1 VKEPLPNRPSAHPH
15 SPHAEEAPSAVS
27 KHEGVSRS
35 HRMTLLRASALAVL
49 ALPGPLASA
58 ERAVPVVIGGACPV
72 GRIIGLDPAS
82 VRSGPGREGYQEV
95 DRRLNGQRVHVC
107 GERDSWFA
115 VIYHPSGRAADCGV
129 SAPWPSRKP
138 YGGPCRSG
146 WIDRNVVDIDE
157 D

>member
-1 VKEPLPNRPSAHPH
+1 LRVKGALQNHPSMHSH
-15 SPHAEEAPSAVS
+15 SPHAEEAQSAVS
-27 KHEGVSRS
+27 KHEGVSRGLW
-35 HRMTLLRASALAVL
+35 RILLRASAL

-58 ERAVPVVIGGACPV
+58 ERAVPVVIGDACTV

-82 VRSGPGREGYQEV
+82 VRSGPGRTGYREV
-95 DRRLNGQRVHVC
+95 DRRLNGQRVYVC

-115 VIYHPSGRAADCGV
+115 VIYHPAGRAADCGV
-129 SAPWPSRKP
+129 SVPWPSRKP

-146 WIDRNVVDIDE
+146 WIDRNLVDIDE

>member
-1 VKEPLPNRPSAHPH
+1 MLR
-15 SPHAEEAPSAVS
+15 SPRSAVS
-27 KHEGVSRS
+27 THEGVPRD
-35 HRMTLLRASALAVL
+35 RWRTLVRASALAVL
-49 ALPGPLASA
+49 GLPGPLASA
-58 ERAVPVVIGGACPV
+58 ERAVPVVIGDACPV

-82 VRSGPGREGYQEV
+82 VRSGPGRGGYQEV

-129 SAPWPSRKP
+129 SAPGPSRKP